1 MPASCSALLF
11 TQAIE
16 IAMTNPDNLD
26 TSELNALEV
35 KLRTKL
41 GQIFYEM
48 EVCSGLT
55 CCAMHCWAAMA
66 LIRSFIAGHQG
77 GSSRVGEMH
86 RRQP

>member
-26 TSELNALEV
+26 TCELNALEV

-48 EVCSGLT
+48 EVSLQWAYMLCNALLGCNGTDQAIYCRTPRGQQQSG
-55 CCAMHCWAAMA
+55 
-66 LIRSFIAGHQG
+66 
-77 GSSRVGEMH
+77 
-86 RRQP
+86 